1 LPCPVNS
8 VGSLP
13 LDYVNMIE
21 VEEVEAVVSNTKQ
34 ILNQFLR
41 KSYIK
46 QSNSLYFKPF
56 KQLANYSAVLD
67 QIERLISVRN
77 YEAAMK
83 LSENLRSLALQG
95 LHYFQT
101 YDWLMLMTVITL
113 GYIGW
118 MIYLVLHVLQSYTS
132 LPGNISRKEQAVH
145 QRTYSGKINLCGC
158 LFMGVLSILLFLEHS
173 PPLYHAYTTMTVF
186 LWTRIISEYWSIRAF
201 WKYLH
206 GRKFNYIITLVATSS
221 VALFILE
228 LLVNSFTDRKLYT
241 WCFLTVGAIASLYLL
256 KSIPWRSGIPIFC
269 LHCMLVF
276 VHIYFDAS
284 RNS

>member
-1 LPCPVNS
+1 LTN
-8 VGSLP
+8 
-13 LDYVNMIE
+13 LD
-21 VEEVEAVVSNTKQ
+21 
-34 ILNQFLR
+34 
-41 KSYIK
+41 IK

-132 LPGNISRKEQAVH
+132 LPGNISRKEQAVY
-145 QRTYSGKINLCGC
+145 QRSCSGK
-158 LFMGVLSILLFLEHS
+158 VLFL
-173 PPLYHAYTTMTVF
+173 
-186 LWTRIISEYWSIRAF
+186 
-201 WKYLH
+201 
-206 GRKFNYIITLVATSS
+206 
-221 VALFILE
+221 
-228 LLVNSFTDRKLYT
+228 
-241 WCFLTVGAIASLYLL
+241 
-256 KSIPWRSGIPIFC
+256 
-269 LHCMLVF
+269 
-276 VHIYFDAS
+276 
-284 RNS
+284 